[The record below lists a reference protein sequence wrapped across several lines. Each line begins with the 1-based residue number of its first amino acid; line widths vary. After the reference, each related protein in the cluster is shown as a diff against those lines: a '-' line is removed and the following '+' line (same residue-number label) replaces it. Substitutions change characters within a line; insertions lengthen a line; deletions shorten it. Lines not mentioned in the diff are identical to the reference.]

1 MQVITGNIVALIA
14 SIIMVYTGYIK
25 SKNKIIFVQ
34 TIQIILM
41 VISNF
46 ILGGLTGAISN
57 VIGCV
62 RNILCY
68 KDKLNNIAKGI
79 LIILA
84 IIFSLGFNNL
94 GLLGFLP
101 LISTVVYII
110 LMDLKDVIK
119 FKYLIIFT
127 MILWFVYDLYI
138 KSYTSACFDF
148 MTIVV
153 SIVSI
158 IQIKRKIIVNKLDSL
173 L

>member
-1 MQVITGNIVALIA
+1 MQIFIGNVVALIA

-25 SKNKIIFVQ
+25 NKNRIIFVQ

-41 VISNF
+41 VISNL

-57 VIGCV
+57 IVGCI

-68 KDKLNNIAKGI
+68 KDKLNKVAKII
-79 LIILA
+79 LIVVA
-84 IIFSLGFNNL
+84 IILSFSFNNL
-94 GLLGFLP
+94 GILGLLP
-101 LISTVVYII
+101 LISTVTYIV
-110 LMDLKDVIK
+110 LMDIKDVVK

-148 MTIVV
+148 MTLVV
-153 SIVSI
+153 SVISIV
-158 IQIKRKIIVNKLDSL
+158 QIKNNKVKKTL
-173 L
+173 

>member
-1 MQVITGNIVALIA
+1 
-14 SIIMVYTGYIK
+14 
-25 SKNKIIFVQ
+25 
-34 TIQIILM
+34 M
-41 VISNF
+41 VISNL

-68 KDKLNNIAKGI
+68 KDKLNNIAKSI
-79 LIILA
+79 LIVLA
-84 IIFSLGFNNL
+84 IIFSFGFINL

-110 LMDLKDVIK
+110 LMDMKDVVK
-119 FKYLIIFT
+119 FKYLMIFT

-158 IQIKRKIIVNKLDSL
+158 IQIKRKIIVNMQVIIGNIVALIASIIMVYTGYIKSKNKIIFVQTI
-173 L
+173 

>member
-1 MQVITGNIVALIA
+1 MQVIIGNIVALIA

-34 TIQIILM
+34 TIQII
-41 VISNF
+41 
-46 ILGGLTGAISN
+46 
-57 VIGCV
+57 
-62 RNILCY
+62 
-68 KDKLNNIAKGI
+68 
-79 LIILA
+79 
-84 IIFSLGFNNL
+84 IFSLGFNNL

-110 LMDLKDVIK
+110 LMDMKDVVK

-158 IQIKRKIIVNKLDSL
+158 IQIKRKIINNK
-173 L
+173 

>member
-1 MQVITGNIVALIA
+1 MQIFIGNVVALIA

-25 SKNKIIFVQ
+25 NKNRIIFVQ

-41 VISNF
+41 VISNL

-57 VIGCV
+57 IVGCI

-68 KDKLNNIAKGI
+68 KDKLNKVAKII
-79 LIILA
+79 LIVVA
-84 IIFSLGFNNL
+84 IILSFSFNNL
-94 GLLGFLP
+94 GLLGLLP
-101 LISTVVYII
+101 LISTVTYIV
-110 LMDLKDVIK
+110 LMDIKDVVK

-148 MTIVV
+148 MTLVV
-153 SIVSI
+153 SVISIV
-158 IQIKRKIIVNKLDSL
+158 QIKNNKVKKTL
-173 L
+173 